1 MKIRFTIISVILCI
15 SIVGVNA
22 YDIYPKAN
30 EQQKKGTEK
39 HLKSQ
44 GFKVRQNKTKTAFE
58 VKDSDGKIGL
68 YGYDG
73 SMLVPPCADD
83 WDCLTA
89 TLIGGRRLIIV
100 NQNGERT
107 FVDSLG
113 HIIIPKEYQLS
124 YDPNGRTYRLNDKI
138 IYLDN
143 IYHNLNG
150 TVYVEVQRHNN
161 ESARNLISLDGKRLS
176 DTDYISFRKGGKYFY
191 AFDGNNTHVI
201 KPDGAEISM
210 FEGPITE
217 KSNIDTKSGEFIFL
231 AKLTSYNS
239 EASYC
244 VVDSNFNIIVPWT
257 REMKHAIE
265 HFDRA
270 GLEYFIVGDTYDTSK
285 NSTGHTFSNDSWLRF
300 FPIAIYDIYGN
311 IRYEWPKYDR
321 NTTHLNNFKNL
332 LPNGYSIVSREET
345 GKKYVDQLL
354 DPALNEILSGSIY
367 LENTHSKNE
376 ACFLKIFKNDP
387 NHAFYYTIRGEAIN
401 INDKNWKALAMAA
414 MEPASGFS
422 TLTTGAKTITKSL
435 PALELIDGS
444 IRFVD
449 NSGYNAIEANGRYEI
464 EFEVRNNGQGNAIDC
479 QPLVKVR
486 GTGLTVT
493 PLQKIDIAAG
503 QTLKI
508 IAVVTSSDKT
518 ASGNAEFSISV
529 DEPSGFGTDEQLL
542 TVNTHA
548 FEAPHLVV
556 NDYTITGSGA
566 ASTLQKKQPFDLQ
579 LLVQNIEHGTADDVT
594 IEIAVPEN
602 VFVVEGDMSM
612 KLGRMGGGETK
623 SLVYTLVANN
633 RFEGNSIPV
642 QIKMRE
648 KYGRYADNRTITLEI
663 EQPLASSKISVSEGE
678 RKREDIKLASLTSE
692 IDRNIPSGKT
702 SPNTF
707 AVIISNENYNDVP
720 TVPHALNDG
729 NIFREYCRK
738 TLGIPE
744 SNIRYVG
751 DATRNDIT
759 RHLRWLEE
767 ISNAYGND
775 ADIIFYYSGH
785 GVPSEKD
792 HTSYLMP
799 VDGYY
804 ADMSTNMSLND
815 IYSMLGSMN
824 VRRVTVF
831 LDACFS
837 GADRNDGMLMSARG
851 VKIKAKDST
860 PSGSMVV
867 FSASQGDETAYPYN
881 SERHGLF
888 TYFLLKKLRETNGD
902 VTLGDLGDYI
912 INEVRKKS
920 VVENSKPQTPAVL
933 ASPTIAS
940 VWRDLKL

>member
-1 MKIRFTIISVILCI
+1 MRINVTIIIAIILSAITSYASPSIPNQFKSTEKSLKKQNYRIKEFINHTKDFHTVDTLGLFVINNKQSQWGPYGVARHDGKIIIPVGEINSYNISLYCI
-15 SIVGVNA
+15 AGRYYILGKGNDGYYIL
-22 YDIYPKAN
+22 YDINGNIIISDIDFDYIETIKIFSDEMVLIDDKLYDNDFKILIPVKGNISGAICNGNKYIIDNAIGAYTIDGRLVFKKPRLSSNDDNSFKAV
-30 EQQKKGTEK
+30 EDG
-39 HLKSQ
+39 
-44 GFKVRQNKTKTAFE
+44 GFFTYWEPNAVGNFESFINPTHQNTVEICGKMYIKNNRGE
-58 VKDSDGKIGL
+58 IYDSDGK
-68 YGYDG
+68 
-73 SMLVPPCADD
+73 
-83 WDCLTA
+83 
-89 TLIGGRRLIIV
+89 LI
-100 NQNGERT
+100 
-107 FVDSLG
+107 
-113 HIIIPKEYQLS
+113 
-124 YDPNGRTYRLNDKI
+124 
-138 IYLDN
+138 
-143 IYHNLNG
+143 LNG
-150 TVYVEVQRHNN
+150 TIIKNFGSVILVHTTTGYKLLN
-161 ESARNLISLDGKRLS
+161 ENL
-176 DTDYISFRKGGKYFY
+176 
-191 AFDGNNTHVI
+191 
-201 KPDGAEISM
+201 E
-210 FEGPITE
+210 PI
-217 KSNIDTKSGEFIFL
+217 SGEWDYL
-231 AKLTSYNS
+231 SYRNEDGCEWFDAANIS
-239 EASYC
+239 SDLNTYKKQHPEACISHIIDMSGKSY
-244 VVDSNFNIIVPWT
+244 
-257 REMKHAIE
+257 
-265 HFDRA
+265 
-270 GLEYFIVGDTYDTSK
+270 
-285 NSTGHTFSNDSWLRF
+285 STGYTATFSGPLAPSVKLVNGQLCQGNKKIIGATKATLLASAATKYSKQKKVIAQSAKISQE
-300 FPIAIYDIYGN
+300 FPTLDFIEGSF
-311 IRYEWPKYDR
+311 
-321 NTTHLNNFKNL
+321 LF
-332 LPNGYSIVSREET
+332 NG
-345 GKKYVDQLL
+345 
-354 DPALNEILSGSIY
+354 
-367 LENTHSKNE
+367 
-376 ACFLKIFKNDP
+376 DP
-387 NHAFYYTIRGEAIN
+387 NH
-401 INDKNWKALAMAA
+401 M
-414 MEPASGFS
+414 S
-422 TLTTGAKTITKSL
+422 
-435 PALELIDGS
+435 
-444 IRFVD
+444 
-449 NSGYNAIEANGRYEI
+449 IEANGVYDVEFKIKNNGKGIAHNCQTIIKTSAGGIEI
-464 EFEVRNNGQGNAIDC
+464 ESPAKFNLSPGKIQQIKFRLKTGIDVAEGQ
-479 QPLVKVR
+479 
-486 GTGLTVT
+486 
-493 PLQKIDIAAG
+493 
-503 QTLKI
+503 
-508 IAVVTSSDKT
+508 
-518 ASGNAEFSISV
+518 ASFSIRV

-556 NDYTITGSGA
+556 NDYTITGSGT

-623 SLVYTLVANN
+623 SLIYTLVANN

-642 QIKMRE
+642 EIKMRE

-837 GADRNDGMLMSARG
+837 GADRSDGMLMSARG

-902 VTLGDLGDYI
+902 VTLGELGDYI

-933 ASPTIAS
+933 ASPAIAS